1 MHVFYYTCDGE
12 VQKSEG
18 TLVMWGVGN
27 SGASF
32 NGLKEK
38 IKNKKVAGAGF
49 EPTLSTVKTP
59 TVTPLHYQRKTLRS
73 CSKSATLSCAMSILK
88 TTVHITC
95 KAESS
100 RVVQT
105 TEAWESLPVAF
116 FMLFQVAFSLP
127 IVFLASLEGSVIKMK
142 PPTLALLDT
151 AVSLKA

>member
-18 TLVMWGVGN
+18 TLVMWKVRN
-27 SGASF
+27 SGTSF
-32 NGLKEK
+32 NNLKEK
-38 IKNKKVAGAGF
+38 KKKVAGAGF
-49 EPTLSTVKTP
+49 KPTLSTVRTP
-59 TVTPLHYQRKTLRS
+59 TVTPLHYQHKTLRS

-142 PPTLALLDT
+142 PPTLTLLDT